1 MSEFGRLG
9 PPLPNEQAAREEHF
23 KEVGEDIQHE
33 KAADKVAQGSS
44 AEPGRRPWWRFW
56 GKRSS

>member
-9 PPLPNEQAAREEHF
+9 PPLPNEQAEREEHF

-33 KAADKVAQGSS
+33 KMANKAAKGSS
-44 AEPGRRPWWRFW
+44 AEPRPRPWWRFW
-56 GKRSS
+56 GRRSS

>member
-23 KEVGEDIQHE
+23 REVGEDVQHE
-33 KAADKVAQGSS
+33 RRADQVAKTASG
-44 AEPGRRPWWRFW
+44 AEARRPWWRFW
-56 GKRSS
+56 ARRSA